1 MKRDHKKIVRS
12 TWKIIMGID
21 PKIVGDAFYSKLFN
35 DYPGLKKLFP
45 PDMNE
50 QYVKLTD
57 MISAIVM
64 TLDNPE
70 NTYDDIV
77 AMAKRHTNYGVKPAH
92 FNMVGESLL
101 WTLKRGLGTDWN
113 KETEDAWIAC
123 YAQIS
128 EIMLKNCD

>member
-1 MKRDHKKIVRS
+1 MKRDQIKIVRA

-35 DYPGLKKLFP
+35 DHPGLKKLFP
-45 PDMNE
+45 PDMNA

-64 TLDNPE
+64 TLDNPN

-77 AMAKRHTNYGVKPAH
+77 AMAKRHINYGVKPAH
-92 FNMVGESLL
+92 YNMVGESLL
-101 WTLKRGLGTDWN
+101 WTLKRGLGADWN

-123 YAQIS
+123 YSQIS
-128 EIMLKNCD
+128 EIMLKNSN